1 MAYEMPEPVD
11 STKSMISDWSNM
23 MNKQEL
29 IYKTM
34 NNTGAM
40 NIAFG
45 VLVAATGITAGTVL
59 IVTGAKL
66 LLRKRYV
73 EF

>member
-1 MAYEMPEPVD
+1 
-11 STKSMISDWSNM
+11 

-59 IVTGAKL
+59 IVTGEKL

>member
-1 MAYEMPEPVD
+1 MPEPVD